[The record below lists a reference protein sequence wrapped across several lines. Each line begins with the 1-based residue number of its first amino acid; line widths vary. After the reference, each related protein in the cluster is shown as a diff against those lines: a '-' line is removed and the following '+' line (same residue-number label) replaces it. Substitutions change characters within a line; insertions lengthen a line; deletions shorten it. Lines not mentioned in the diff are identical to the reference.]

1 MMRRRLIGGMQRL
14 LGAVRSAPLAA
25 RFTLPADEPLSTLPA
40 LLFDTETTGLNVRRD
55 RLVSLGGLACRGPE
69 PQDLPPLD
77 FLVHPGMKIPPAS
90 TAIHGISD
98 AMVATAPSLP
108 LVWPSLQLSWQ
119 GRVMIGHNIAYDLAL
134 LHHEAERH
142 RLPFHP
148 PAAALDLGLLY
159 AGLKPRAATITLEHV
174 ATEFG
179 ISVNGRHTALGDA
192 EACLGIWRHM
202 LPALTRIGVATL
214 GGAQALM
221 QKQRDILHGQGNA
234 GWAIEMLLP
243 HGHSHSTRSP
253 HG

>member
-1 MMRRRLIGGMQRL
+1 MQRL

-55 RLVSLGGLACRGPE
+55 RLVSLGGLACHGPE

-77 FLVHPGMKIPPAS
+77 FLVHPGMKIPPTA

>member
-1 MMRRRLIGGMQRL
+1 MRRRLISGMQRL
-14 LGAVRSAPLAA
+14 LGAVRSAPVAA

-55 RLVSLGGLACRGPE
+55 RLVSLGGLPCRGVE
-69 PQDLPPLD
+69 LQDMPPLD
-77 FLVHPGMKIPPAS
+77 FLVHPGIKIPPAS

-108 LVWPSLQLSWQ
+108 LIWSSLQLAWQ

-134 LHHEAERH
+134 LRHEAERH

-159 AGLKPRAATITLEHV
+159 AGLKPRVSSITLEHI

-179 ISVNGRHTALGDA
+179 IGVNGRHTALGDA
-192 EACLGIWRHM
+192 EACLGIWARM

-221 QKQRDILHGQGNA
+221 QRQRDILHGQGNA
-234 GWAIEMLLP
+234 GWAIELLLP
-243 HGHSHSTRSP
+243 HGHAHATRSP